1 MRFRARNCI
10 APPSVG
16 GLDGM
21 SNPVIG
27 VSRLLPGFRD
37 GRSCAPIRSL
47 SPHQPGAQ
55 RAEAQHSRHN
65 PNEMKVSVSELIVRY
80 MERLG
85 IECIFGMP
93 GAHVLPIYDQ
103 LHGSRVRSVLV
114 KHEQGAAFMAGGYA
128 RVSHQVAACIATA
141 GPGATNLVTGIANA
155 YAERLP
161 VLVITG
167 ETSTYIFGKG
177 GLQESS
183 GEGGAIDQGS
193 LFSGI
198 TRYHKLIE
206 RTDYLGQVLNQATRA
221 LFSRDPGPVLL
232 SIPYNV
238 QKELVDAQV
247 LDQVHIPHPGEHRY
261 VAGPVESLAELIQ
274 AAHTPVIVAGYG
286 AIKAGARSVVAR
298 LAETLGIPVAS
309 SLKAKGVVSEGSR
322 LALGCLGV
330 TSNGDAY
337 RYIVD
342 HADLVIFLGAGFNE
356 RTSYLWD
363 SRLLA
368 GKKVAQVDRDA
379 AQLNKVFKADLAIHG
394 DIREVLTE
402 LLALQDTDAASRS
415 PAEARLAQLAS
426 HRLATSPS
434 PDAEEQAQRARF
446 HLMQAF
452 FAALAAGFPQD
463 AMIFDDNIVFAQS
476 YFDVSHANHY
486 FPNSG
491 ISSLGHAI
499 PAAIGAQF
507 FARARG
513 TVSPTF
519 AILGDGGFQMC
530 CMELMTAVNYAVPL
544 NVVVIN
550 NASMGLIRK
559 NQFQLYGERYIDCD
573 FVNPDFRLLAQSFG
587 IRHYRIAEEADL
599 DTLFAEADLVGA
611 INLIEILLDKNAFP
625 TYLSAR

>member
-1 MRFRARNCI
+1 
-10 APPSVG
+10 
-16 GLDGM
+16 
-21 SNPVIG
+21 
-27 VSRLLPGFRD
+27 
-37 GRSCAPIRSL
+37 
-47 SPHQPGAQ
+47 
-55 RAEAQHSRHN
+55 
-65 PNEMKVSVSELIVRY
+65 MKISVSELIVRY
-80 MERLG
+80 LERLG
-85 IECIFGMP
+85 VEHIFGMP
-93 GAHVLPIYDQ
+93 GAHVLPIYDH
-103 LHGSRVRSVLV
+103 LHGSRVHSVLV

-128 RVSHQVAACIATA
+128 RVSHKVAACIATA

-193 LFSGI
+193 LFSSI

-238 QKELVDAQV
+238 QKELVDASV
-247 LDQVHIPHPGEHRY
+247 LDQLHIPRHNEQRQTQS
-261 VAGPVESLAELIQ
+261 GPVEALERLIQ
-274 AAHTPVIVAGYG
+274 AASTPVIVAGYG
-286 AIKAGARSVVAR
+286 AIKAGARGDVAR
-298 LAETLGIPVAS
+298 LSKALGIPVAS
-309 SLKAKGVVSEGSR
+309 SLKAKGVVSEGSQ
-322 LALGCLGV
+322 LSLGCLGV

-337 RYIVD
+337 RYIVE

-363 SRLLA
+363 SKLLA
-368 GKKVAQVDRDA
+368 DKKVAQVDRDA
-379 AQLNKVFKADLAIHG
+379 AQLNKVFTADVAIHG
-394 DIREVLTE
+394 DIRDVLTE
-402 LLALQDTDAASRS
+402 LLALLESDAASHGLAS
-415 PAEARLAQLAS
+415 ARLEKLAA
-426 HRLATSPS
+426 HRLVAASP
-434 PDAEEQAQRARF
+434 PGEEEANRNTQFR
-446 HLMQAF
+446 LMEAF
-452 FAALAAGFPQD
+452 FAGLAARFPED

-476 YFDVSHANHY
+476 FFDVSHANHY

-507 FARARG
+507 FARNG
-513 TVSPTF
+513 PTF

-530 CMELMTAVNYAVPL
+530 CMEIMTAVNYAIPL

-573 FVNPDFRLLAQSFG
+573 FVNPDFQLLAQSFG
-587 IRHYRIAEEADL
+587 INHRKIECEADL
-599 DTLFAEADLVGA
+599 DDLFAHADLEGS
-611 INLIEILLDKNAFP
+611 INLIEIMLDKNAFP